1 MGQAVQPPGHSIRNF
16 HATLKGY
23 AKLCQYSI
31 KCTSC
36 DKNIDYSDEIILDQL
51 IRGISDKEIL
61 ADLLGENKSD
71 MKLLEVVEYVARK
84 ELAKS
89 EQSTVSSESANAVKT
104 TSNTPKK
111 NAICWAC
118 QGKSHGQNT
127 IKTRRDLCPAWN
139 NECEKCTSKA
149 HYTKCCSKCS
159 SCSKWGHINERSKKC
174 QNNHSAKNKG
184 EELDSILVS
193 GMKTFPCIQLSDIK
207 ILRENEHHGHHLATV
222 KCNKGKLVSP
232 LSHKVYSKEHGW
244 QTKSRFP
251 S

>member
-1 MGQAVQPPGHSIRNF
+1 
-16 HATLKGY
+16 
-23 AKLCQYSI
+23 
-31 KCTSC
+31 
-36 DKNIDYSDEIILDQL
+36 
-51 IRGISDKEIL
+51 
-61 ADLLGENKSD
+61 

-89 EQSTVSSESANAVKT
+89 EQSTVSSESANAVRT

-139 NECEKCTSKA
+139 NECEKCSSKG

-159 SCSKWGHINERSKKC
+159 SCSKWGHLNERSKKC
-174 QNNHSAKNKG
+174 QNNHSAKNAI
-184 EELDSILVS
+184 EELDSIFIS
-193 GMKTFPCIQLSDIK
+193 GMKTVPSIQLSDIK
-207 ILRENEHHGHHLATV
+207 ILRKNEHRGHHLA
-222 KCNKGKLVSP
+222 KIECNKRKSASP

-244 QTKSRFP
+244 QAKRSLSQPLLSMTVIPIPEDHEGFGYPLKST
-251 S
+251 SKLKTSTHSVACADTGC